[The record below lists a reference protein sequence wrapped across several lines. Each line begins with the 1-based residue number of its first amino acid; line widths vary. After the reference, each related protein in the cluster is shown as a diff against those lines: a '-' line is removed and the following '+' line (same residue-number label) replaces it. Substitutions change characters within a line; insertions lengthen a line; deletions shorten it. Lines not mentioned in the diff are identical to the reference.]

1 MSETEKTNITLPFM
15 SATDIARL
23 SVSALSN
30 RPSEHSGQYGRKG
43 LTPEELK
50 AAFSALPK
58 EIAEKLNELL
68 PKILARFGETETM
81 ISDTETAL
89 REAIAQAITEAEGAL
104 GASITAEA
112 SARADADAQKVDR
125 MRPSEFQTKCAYLY
139 GEAKDGGT
147 VLFKGNVFAEP
158 STLVYRDDNGQ
169 VAVND
174 PTAQIH
180 AVNRRYFDDKSRNS
194 LYSEVS
200 DITRR
205 MRSLEYAASGNI
217 YNTET
222 LSGSASAVQVDDAL
236 PYGVLTRLGGN
247 VAKVTSGLPYTL
259 SGAACHSGKACTV
272 KGDSVIMP
280 KGERYYVKLPCV
292 LPSGATVTVRADG
305 QNSAG
310 EKVFK
315 FLFRTKNADASA
327 EAYLG
332 NSVTLE
338 SASAYLCITKYSAN
352 TPLTAD
358 LEISNIQVLLGDPA
372 SAEIY
377 PTDEIEVPAEV
388 RALSGYGAAGAFI
401 DLTERKFCDA
411 SGNATDISAMLPE
424 EFDVISL
431 LPFAILK
438 FTDTNGNAVTADYEL
453 NYKNKIQGETA

>member
-15 SATDIARL
+15 SASDIARL
-23 SVSALSN
+23 SVTALSN
-30 RPSEHSGQYGRKG
+30 RPNEHSGQYGRKG

-81 ISDTETAL
+81 VSDIETAL
-89 REAIAQAITEAEGAL
+89 REAITKAVTEAENAF
-104 GASITAEA
+104 ATSITAEA
-112 SARADADAQKVDR
+112 NVRADADAKKVDR
-125 MRPSEFQTKCAYLY
+125 IRPTEYETKCTYIY
-139 GEAKDGGT
+139 GEEENEGT
-147 VLFKGNVFAEP
+147 VLFKSNVFAEP
-158 STLVYRDDNGQ
+158 STLVCRDSEGQ
-169 VAVND
+169 VSAND
-174 PTAQIH
+174 PTAMIH
-180 AVNRRYFDDKSRNS
+180 AVNKRYFDNKSNNS
-194 LYSEVS
+194 LYPEVS
-200 DITRR
+200 DLELR
-205 MRSLEYAASGNI
+205 MKTLELAASGNI
-217 YNTET
+217 YKTKT

-280 KGERYYVKLPCV
+280 KGEKYYVKIPCV

-411 SGNATDISAMLPE
+411 NGNATNISAMLPE

-438 FTDTNGNAVTADYEL
+438 FTDTNGNAVTADYEIT
-453 NYKNKIQGETA
+453 YKNKL